1 LFPEPPVRVIMKS
14 LTESRVLQY
23 LHHTGYYT
31 LQFEGGDFAGQ
42 AKTKSLQGFIT
53 TLFGGPTAR
62 AANYQYG
69 LVSK

>member
-1 LFPEPPVRVIMKS
+1 MKS

-23 LHHTGYYT
+23 LHHTGYYLHHTGYYMYT
-31 LQFEGGDFAGQ
+31 LQFEGDDFAGQ